1 MTTSHLSVFGS
12 RGAAP
17 AQARSAKPVWQ
28 DIGNPGVR
36 LRDYAGTTLLVTSD
50 NSFAYTFAPYAGSGV
65 PVRTLE
71 LRGGKFVGT
80 TREHLKLVA
89 ADARFWWQQ
98 YSQIVAHHRAEMGD
112 GLGVY
117 APWVAD
123 ECLLGKAET
132 AWATARHL
140 QEHGYFSPGLPG
152 WPKGAAY
159 VKALRSFLVKGGY
172 CPA

>member
-1 MTTSHLSVFGS
+1 
-12 RGAAP
+12 
-17 AQARSAKPVWQ
+17 
-28 DIGNPGVR
+28 
-36 LRDYAGTTLLVTSD
+36 
-50 NSFAYTFAPYAGSGV
+50 
-65 PVRTLE
+65 VRTLE

-89 ADARFWWQQ
+89 ADARFWWEQ
-98 YSQIVAHHRAEMGD
+98 YSRIVAHHRAEMGD
-112 GLGVY
+112 GLGVF

-123 ECLLGKAET
+123 ECLLGQAER

-140 QEHGYFSPGLPG
+140 QEQGYFSPGLPG

-159 VKALRSFLVKGGY
+159 VKALHSFLVKGGY